1 MNVKRSILLIFFI
14 CIIIYSNS
22 LGGEF
27 AYDDEY
33 FVVKNINIRNLE
45 NIPSFFINPSTVAFA
60 KLSEDVYRPITT
72 LSYALD
78 YFFWRLDTFGYHL
91 INVLFHSS
99 SATVLFLFLY
109 VAFGNISV
117 ALLASLLFACHPV
130 QTEVVSWIS
139 GRASV
144 LFLFFYLSALIF
156 YVRFLKESKKIYF
169 VYSLTFYALSLFSK
183 EMAVTLPLVLITHD
197 IHFPIKERIRNKIY
211 RYAPFCLLTIFFVL
225 MRYLVLKR
233 VSQCSWWGG
242 SPYHTF
248 LTMSR
253 VLIEYIKLLFLPFKL
268 CAFYFID
275 ISKSIAEARV
285 LGSLAILILLAI
297 TLPFIFRRSRKLS
310 FSIWWFFITLLPV
323 SNIIPLK
330 ALMAERFLYLPSIGF
345 CVGLA
350 IFIDRIR
357 GIKTKAFSKI
367 GLSLAILT
375 ATALII
381 SYSLRTMVRNEDW
394 KDAIAISKSIIKISP
409 LNPWGYT
416 SLGTAYLGREQYE
429 AALKALK
436 KAVSLSADYASPKN
450 ALGFCY
456 LQMKRYEDAVEML
469 KEAARLEPDNLETLN
484 SLGVAYGSMKKYD
497 EARKK
502 FEASIKIDPTFVSAY
517 LNLGTVYEQKKEY
530 EKALEQYKRIEANI
544 NSRQEI
550 AISYI
555 RMGDVYIK
563 MKLKD
568 RAKECYNKAIVF
580 SCDRGLEELK
590 KVAMERLNRLK

>member
-1 MNVKRSILLIFFI
+1 MNLKRSILLIFFI
-14 CIIIYSNS
+14 TIIVYSNS

-45 NIPSFFINPSTVAFA
+45 NIPSFFINPSAVAFA

-72 LSYALD
+72 LSYTLD

-91 INVLFHSS
+91 ANVLFHSFN
-99 SATVLFLFLY
+99 AILLFLFLNA
-109 VAFGNISV
+109 VLGNISI
-117 ALLASLLFACHPV
+117 ALLASLFFACHPV

-139 GRASV
+139 GRSSV

-156 YVRFLKESKKIYF
+156 YVRFLKESKNIYF
-169 VYSLTFYALSLFSK
+169 AYSLVLFALSLFSK
-183 EMAVTLPLVLITHD
+183 EMAATLPLILIIHD
-197 IHFPIKERIRNKIY
+197 AHFPIKERIRNKIY
-211 RYAPFCLLTIFFVL
+211 RYMPYFMLAIFFVL
-225 MRYLVLKR
+225 TRSLVLKKI
-233 VSQCSWWGG
+233 SQCSWWGG
-242 SPYHTF
+242 SPYYTF

-253 VLIEYIKLLFLPFKL
+253 VLIEYIKLLIAPLKL

-275 ISKSIAEARV
+275 ISKSITETRV
-285 LGSLAILILLAI
+285 LGSLAVLLLLLSA
-297 TLPFIFRRSRKLS
+297 LPIIFKRSRKAS

-345 CVGLA
+345 CILLA
-350 IFIDRIR
+350 IFIE
-357 GIKTKAFSKI
+357 KI
-367 GLSLAILT
+367 GRMKFKPFAKREKIITGLIAATIIL
-375 ATALII
+375 L
-381 SYSLRTMVRNEDW
+381 YSLRTMVRNEDW
-394 KDAIAISKSIIKISP
+394 KDAVSISKSIIKVSP

-416 SLGTAYLGREQYE
+416 SLGTAYLGKEYYEE
-429 AALKALK
+429 AAKALK
-436 KAVSLSADYASPKN
+436 KAVSLSMDYASPKN

-456 LQMKRYEDAVEML
+456 LQMGKYEDAVMML
-469 KEAARLEPDNLETLN
+469 REAARLDPGNLETMN
-484 SLGVAYGSMKKYD
+484 SLGVTYGNMKKYD
-497 EARKK
+497 EAIKE

-517 LNLGTVYEQKKEY
+517 INLGTVYEQRSEY
-530 EKALEQYKRIEANI
+530 EKALEQYKRIKANT

-555 RMGDVYIK
+555 RIGDVYIK

-568 RAKECYNKAIVF
+568 RARKHYQKAIDM
-580 SCDRGLEELK
+580 CGRGLEELR
-590 KVAMERLNRLK
+590 KVAIDRGRF